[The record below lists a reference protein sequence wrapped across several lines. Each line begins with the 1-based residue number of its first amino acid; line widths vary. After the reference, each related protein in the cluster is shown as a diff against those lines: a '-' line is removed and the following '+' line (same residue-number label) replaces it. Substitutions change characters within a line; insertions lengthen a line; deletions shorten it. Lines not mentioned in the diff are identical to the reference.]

1 MSTPILE
8 MVTLD
13 CLDPQAEAQFWAQL
27 LGGEVTYADENYG
40 LVKVDGRRLGFGH
53 VDGWSAP
60 QWPDPD
66 GSKQFH
72 LDLSVDDLESA
83 AEQAC
88 GLGATRPE
96 HQPGDG
102 WIVLLDPA
110 GHPFCL
116 TQRANW
122 AQM

>member
-1 MSTPILE
+1 MSTAILE
-8 MVTLD
+8 MVTID
-13 CLDPQAEAQFWAQL
+13 CLDPQAEATFWAGL

-40 LVKVDGRRLGFGH
+40 LVKVGERRLGFGR
-53 VDGWSAP
+53 VDGFSAP
-60 QWPDPD
+60 EWPDPH
-66 GSKQFH
+66 GAKQFH
-72 LDLSVDDLESA
+72 LDLSVEDLEA
-83 AEQAC
+83 AAGEAVA
-88 GLGATRPE
+88 LGAIRPD
-96 HQPGDG
+96 HQPDDG